1 MSDHSAPLSARADQ
15 TATLRRR
22 LLRWGS
28 WFAVVNAALLSVVG
42 LRYLWYYAGIA
53 PGVGWIYAVL
63 AYVGHLSMLAYVPFL
78 LLVPIILLL
87 PRPRLV
93 LSLGVLLAS
102 IEISLLL
109 LDTLVFAENRYH
121 LNTLTFSMLERQ
133 TWAFLGL
140 YFVLAL
146 AIEAMLARWIW
157 MATAQPPRRRIG
169 RWVAL
174 GVGTCMVVSQLIH
187 AWALP
192 NYFVPVTA
200 FTRYLPLYRP
210 LQDTGLLVKLG
221 LVDRNRAREQ
231 GVIAAVNRPSGRV
244 LSYPL
249 APLHCEPP
257 KPALNVLLVV
267 IDALRAD
274 AVTPDL
280 APRLSHFKQSA
291 IAFDAHYS
299 GGNSSRAGMFSIFY
313 GLPGTYWED
322 FADVARTPVVMDLF
336 RKYDYE
342 LGIFASA
349 PVYRTFLGLDRTA
362 LARIPNLR
370 LETSSS
376 RPGSSGWDRTV
387 TDEWYAW
394 LSKRDPSRPFF
405 GFLYYDA
412 VVSSDA
418 PPGYPPAVQVPPGA
432 SRQVLAKAR
441 YLTAVHF
448 DDGLVGEV
456 LDDLERWGLLKST
469 IIIVTSDHGMEFN
482 ENGLGFIGHGTAF
495 SDYQLH
501 TPMLVHWPGRPPGRV
516 ARRTSHNDLAPTLVS
531 ELFRCTNPP
540 SDYASGH
547 SLFSGAQWDWL
558 ITASYTAFAL
568 LQPDQVTVV
577 YPAGYEVRDREYRL
591 IPRPT
596 FPQDAL
602 RAALR
607 EMRRFYQ

>member
-1 MSDHSAPLSARADQ
+1 
-15 TATLRRR
+15 
-22 LLRWGS
+22 
-28 WFAVVNAALLSVVG
+28 
-42 LRYLWYYAGIA
+42 
-53 PGVGWIYAVL
+53 
-63 AYVGHLSMLAYVPFL
+63 
-78 LLVPIILLL
+78 
-87 PRPRLV
+87 
-93 LSLGVLLAS
+93 
-102 IEISLLL
+102 
-109 LDTLVFAENRYH
+109 
-121 LNTLTFSMLERQ
+121 MLERQ

-157 MATAQPPRRRIG
+157 MVTAQPPRLRIG

-174 GVGTCMVVSQLIH
+174 GLGTCVVVSQFIH

-192 NYFVPVTA
+192 NYYVPVTA

-231 GVIAAVNRPSGRV
+231 GVIAAVNRPPGRV

-257 KPALNVLLVV
+257 KPALNVLLLV

-291 IAFDAHYS
+291 ISFDAHYS

-322 FADVARTPVVMDLF
+322 FADVARPPVVMDLF

-342 LGIFASA
+342 LGVFASA

-376 RPGSSGWDRTV
+376 LPGSSGWDRTV

-418 PPGYPPAVQVPPGA
+418 PPGYPLAVRVPPSA

-448 DDGLVGEV
+448 DDALVGEV
-456 LDDLERWGLLKST
+456 LDDLARRQLLQST
-469 IIIVTSDHGMEFN
+469 IIIVTSDHGMEFD
-482 ENGLGFIGHGTAF
+482 ENGLGFTGHGTAF

-501 TPMLVHWPGRPPGRV
+501 TPLLVHWPGRPPGRV
-516 ARRTSHNDLAPTLVS
+516 VRRTSHNDLAPTLVS

-547 SLFSGAQWDWL
+547 SLFSDVQWDWL
-558 ITASYTAFAL
+558 IAASYTAFAL